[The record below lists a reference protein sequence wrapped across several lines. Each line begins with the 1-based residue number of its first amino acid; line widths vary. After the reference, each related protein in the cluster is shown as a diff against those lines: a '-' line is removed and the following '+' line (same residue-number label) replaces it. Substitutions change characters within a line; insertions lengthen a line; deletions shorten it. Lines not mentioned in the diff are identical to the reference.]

1 MAEAFRTNS
10 QEIPSQLLD
19 WPGLVVPMM
28 MIMMMIMMIIMIII
42 IIIVIIMAIMI
53 MTSFPM
59 NANHVLISF
68 LSPFSAVEHS
78 WVIIMMI
85 LVIM

>member
-19 WPGLVVPMM
+19 WPGLVVPITIM
-28 MIMMMIMMIIMIII
+28 MMMIMMIIIII
-42 IIIVIIMAIMI
+42 IIIMAIMI